1 MIFKYRHTLEPDYF
15 KILDEAKALYDTFF
29 SSRSNNINYLNENL
43 LAKIRRDCTKLLNQN
58 DCNYEMFD
66 DGLVSADEYLEKR
79 FAKYRKSEEYFILM
93 ELLNVSSYV
102 QHGMCIDK

>member
-1 MIFKYRHTLEPDYF
+1 
-15 KILDEAKALYDTFF
+15 
-29 SSRSNNINYLNENL
+29 
-43 LAKIRRDCTKLLNQN
+43 
-58 DCNYEMFD
+58 MFD